1 MRSAGTIC
9 TKRLA
14 ESHRVGRVAR
24 RCRRTGHAPATT
36 FSPTFCGLP
45 DRPIRLDSGHGR
57 GEGGGIGVLLPVPPL
72 EVSGVRRMR
81 WPFGRRERLVGLAL
95 SGGAVRGAA
104 HCGVLAVIDEHDIP
118 IDVIVG
124 TSAGAMAGA
133 AYASGMRP
141 MEMMEELRK
150 LSWPRLVRPVLPAR
164 RALFS
169 TTPFTELLA
178 ARFGGATFADLDRP
192 FVAVACDVLTGRRV
206 LLTEGDVA
214 TAVQASMAIPGLF
227 TPVEWGE
234 HLLIDGGTV
243 ANYPAEVPRLF
254 GATVVI
260 GVNVGASPQ
269 PEPPG
274 NPVDMLLAAAEIAAR
289 QGPRHR
295 ADVDIEP
302 EVGEFSSFSFKAV
315 PDLYERGRAAAE
327 AALPAIEDLVG
338 RR

>member
-1 MRSAGTIC
+1 M
-9 TKRLA
+9 
-14 ESHRVGRVAR
+14 
-24 RCRRTGHAPATT
+24 
-36 FSPTFCGLP
+36 
-45 DRPIRLDSGHGR
+45 
-57 GEGGGIGVLLPVPPL
+57 
-72 EVSGVRRMR
+72 
-81 WPFGRRERLVGLAL
+81 VGLAL

-104 HCGVLAVIDEHDIP
+104 HCGVLAVIDEHHIP
-118 IDVIVG
+118 IHLIVG
-124 TSAGAMAGA
+124 TSAGALAGA

-141 MEMMEELRK
+141 IDMVEQLRK
-150 LSWPRLVRPVLPAR
+150 LSWPRLVRPVLPTR

-169 TTPFTELLA
+169 TTPFTELLTD
-178 ARFGGATFADLDRP
+178 RLGGATFADLDRR
-192 FVAVACDVLTGRRV
+192 FVAVACDVLTGERI
-206 LLTEGDVA
+206 LLDSGDVA

-243 ANYPAEVPRLF
+243 ANYPADVPRLF

-260 GVNVGASPQ
+260 GVDVGASPQ

-302 EVGEFSSFSFKAV
+302 DVGEFSSFSFRSV

-327 AALPAIEDLVG
+327 AALPEIRELLG
-338 RR
+338 LPG